1 MGQKCTILHIVFFV
15 IYFKFLK
22 YFFVGVPFWLFCLGY
37 ERPIFCYVFPWFF
50 CRENFFCVG
59 PSRLFCYCWWR
70 TVLESKIRIATSTYL
85 GLSNIGFHH
94 IHKKSSDLWHLE
106 IDMWEDHL
114 LHRCNNS
121 TKIYYC
127 PEKVPKIVHEPPTE
141 RHSGKKKTKTI
152 MALF

>member
-1 MGQKCTILHIVFFV
+1 MHNTAHSLFCYLFQLFKVF
-15 IYFKFLK
+15 
-22 YFFVGVPFWLFCLGY
+22 FFVGVPFWLFCLGY

-50 CRENFFCVG
+50 CRENFFVSG
-59 PSRLFCYCWWR
+59 QVVYFVIADDGLYWKAKSESRRL
-70 TVLESKIRIATSTYL
+70 
-85 GLSNIGFHH
+85 H
-94 IHKKSSDLWHLE
+94 IQALVTQVSITFTRRVVTFDIWKQ
-106 IDMWEDHL
+106 IMWEDHL

-141 RHSGKKKTKTI
+141 RHSGKKKKPI

>member
-1 MGQKCTILHIVFFV
+1 MHKTAHS
-15 IYFKFLK
+15 
-22 YFFVGVPFWLFCLGY
+22 LFCYLFQ
-37 ERPIFCYVFPWFF
+37 IFKVFF
-50 CRENFFCVG
+50 CRRTFLAFLFGVWAAYLLLCFPLVLLSGKLFCVG
-59 PSRLFCYCWWR
+59 PSRLFCYRWWR

-106 IDMWEDHL
+106 IDMCEDHL

-141 RHSGKKKTKTI
+141 RHSGKKKQKQ
-152 MALF
+152 